1 MKKSAWLLILLC
13 FACNQKPKAPS
24 VQISLINNKQSVKFT
39 GLDNAIVNEINRD
52 SVREVWQTL
61 LPVYKMPADSDLKNY
76 QPVQPGA
83 YMVKDSAVVFTPDT
97 PFVKGHA
104 YFMRYYRFKG
114 ENMWDYIQGRKRLGN
129 VEHID
134 LVVKVD

>member
-1 MKKSAWLLILLC
+1 MKKSAWLLLIFC
-13 FACNQKPKAPS
+13 FACSPKPKSSS
-24 VQISLINNKQSVKFT
+24 VHISLVNNKQALKFT

-76 QPVQPGA
+76 QPVQPGT
-83 YMVKDSAVVFTPDT
+83 YMVKDSAVLFTPDT
-97 PFVKGHA
+97 PFVKGQA

-114 ENMWDYIQGRKRLGN
+114 ENVWDYIQGKKRLGN
-129 VEHID
+129 VEHVD

>member
-1 MKKSAWLLILLC
+1 MKKTAWLLLILC
-13 FACNQKPKAPS
+13 FACNQKPKAPP
-24 VQISLINNKQSVKFT
+24 VHISLINNKQSVKFT
-39 GLDNAIVNEINRD
+39 GLDNTIVNEISRD
-52 SVREVWQTL
+52 TVREVWQTL

-83 YMVKDSAVVFTPDT
+83 YAVKDSAVVFTPDT
-97 PFVKGHA
+97 PFVRGHA

-114 ENMWDYIQGRKRLGN
+114 ENMWDYIQGKKRLGN